1 MSSTSHGFRLGRR
14 AVLRGAGAAV
24 GLPSLEAMFGPHG
37 DALADGTPLPRRFV
51 LFYMG
56 NGAALGR
63 YNSTAIPGNW
73 LPRDAGGRTIVQ
85 GADFP
90 LSEPLKPIERVKGYM
105 RLVSG
110 LHAVSSRG
118 GHHEENM
125 SCALTG
131 FNNKGTLENTDPR
144 VRAKLGGPTPDFI
157 AAKYLGGVTA
167 VRQLRLGVCRK
178 ANSGAAIFN
187 NLTFDD
193 NGYPVPS
200 EFDPQKVFDLLFRDF
215 VPAASGTSNAP
226 NPELLRRRSILD
238 FVRRDAGR
246 LKTRLGKSDAAKV
259 DNHLTSIRE
268 LEVGLENLARPAP
281 VSCKLPARPALST
294 DYPTIAKLMTNLL
307 ALAFACDRTRVASYM
322 LTKNTSQ
329 EVLSWLGFTESFHL
343 LSHGEYQDV
352 IPRMTKACAWHVEQ
366 FAGLIAALAAVPEGA
381 GTVLDNTVA
390 VMTSENSDS
399 QGHSQYDIP
408 LLVAG
413 GPRLLRGN
421 FHFRGKGETTCNLW
435 LGCLQALQVPINK
448 FGDSTAPLA
457 LA

>member
-1 MSSTSHGFRLGRR
+1 MPTSFKLGRR
-14 AVLRGAGAAV
+14 ALLRGAGVAI
-24 GLPSLEAMFGPHG
+24 GLPSLEAMLGGNG
-37 DALADGTPLPRRFV
+37 DALADGTPLPKRFV

-56 NGAALGR
+56 NGASMGR
-63 YNSTAIPGNW
+63 YNSTTILGNW
-73 LPRDAGGRTIVQ
+73 LPRDPANGRTIVQ

-90 LSEPLKPIERVKGYM
+90 LSETLKPIAPVKNQM

-110 LHAVSSRG
+110 LHAVSSGG

-131 FNNKGTLENTDPR
+131 FNNKGTLSNTDPR

-157 AAKYLGGVTA
+157 ASKYLGGVTA

-178 ANSGAAIFN
+178 ANSGQAIFN

-193 NGYPVPS
+193 GGYPVPS
-200 EFDPQKVFDLLFRDF
+200 EFDPGKVFDLLFRDF
-215 VPAASGTSNAP
+215 VPANAGTSGP
-226 NPELLRRRSILD
+226 NPEFLRRKSVLD

-246 LKTRLGKSDAAKV
+246 LKTKLGKSDQGKI
-259 DNHLTSIRE
+259 DSHLTSVRE
-268 LEVGLENLARPAP
+268 LEIGLENLQRPAP
-281 VSCKLPARPALST
+281 ASCKVPSRPLLST

-329 EVLSWLGFTESFHL
+329 EVLSWLGFTESFHT
-343 LSHGEYQDV
+343 LSHGDYLDI
-352 IPRMTKACAWHVEQ
+352 IPRMTKMAAWHVEQ
-366 FAGLIAALAAVPEGA
+366 FAGLVAALAAVPEGA
-381 GTVLDNTVA
+381 GNVLDSTIL

-399 QGHSQYDIP
+399 QGHSQLDIP
-408 LLVAG
+408 MLVAG
-413 GPRLLRGN
+413 GPKLVRGN
-421 FHFRGKGETTCNLW
+421 FHVRGRGETTCNLW
-435 LGCLQALQVPINK
+435 LGCLQALGVPVTK